1 MVLLLT
7 QQAELEDLSTDMF
20 LQITYTT
27 AYILSYLYICV
38 FMIIYVPFFSWIPRL
53 FPSSPKSAPT
63 DPNTPTPPT
72 KLEILARWIQAF
84 NMIWLPF
91 CTAISAVFYIIV
103 LFETLVYVDERRT
116 RFFQLPK
123 NTKQAWKSRALMA
136 LGIAMF
142 VGLGYGA
149 FSVLETMELVRVKT
163 FEYAAIVVPVQ
174 INMGLMF
181 ATRVQRKME
190 KRAVMKA
197 ARREQHVEEQGL
209 LTDVVVDE
217 KMALMAGQ

>member
-1 MVLLLT
+1 
-7 QQAELEDLSTDMF
+7 
-20 LQITYTT
+20 
-27 AYILSYLYICV
+27 
-38 FMIIYVPFFSWIPRL
+38 MIIYIPFFSWIPRL
-53 FPSSPKSAPT
+53 FPSTPKSTPT

-72 KLEILARWIQAF
+72 KLETLARWIQAF

-91 CTAISAVFYIIV
+91 CTAVSALFYVIV
-103 LFETLVYVDERRT
+103 LFDAFVYVDERRT

-123 NTKQAWKSRALMA
+123 NTKRVWKSRALMA
-136 LGIAMF
+136 LGIAIF

-149 FSVLETMELVRVKT
+149 FSVLEMMELARVKT

-190 KRAVMKA
+190 KRAAMKA
-197 ARREQHVEEQGL
+197 ARREQHVEEQGSL
-209 LTDVVVDE
+209 AGVAVDE